1 VVLILNLP
9 AVVEH
14 VARAR
19 PEQLGQCNAGLLLS
33 QTDRTRLALTPTVG
47 GQV

>member
-19 PEQLGQCNAGLLLS
+19 PEELGQCNSGLLLS
-33 QTDRTRLALTPTVG
+33 HTDRVRLSLTPVTG
-47 GQV
+47 GQA